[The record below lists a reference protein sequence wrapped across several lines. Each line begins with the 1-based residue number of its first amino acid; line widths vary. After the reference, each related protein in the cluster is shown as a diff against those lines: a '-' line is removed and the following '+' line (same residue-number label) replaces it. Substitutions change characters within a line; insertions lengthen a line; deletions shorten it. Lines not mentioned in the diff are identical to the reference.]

1 MAAEAPT
8 PGEGILPSERAA
20 GASLLEVRDL
30 KTHLFLKRGVVRAV
44 DGVSFDLA
52 AGETLGLIGESG
64 SGKTMTGL
72 SLLGLPPKPAGRIVA
87 GSIRLGGTEL
97 VGMDEE
103 VLAADVR
110 GSRIAMISQD
120 PMTSLNPV
128 FTVGAQVAAPIRAH
142 VPGGSSR
149 GAALDMAVRE
159 LDRVRVPSARA
170 RARDYPHQFSGGMRQ
185 RVVAAM
191 AIACQPE
198 VLIADEPTSALDV
211 TIQVQLMDLIER
223 IQADTGA
230 GLLFIT
236 HDLGVA
242 ASLCHRIAVM
252 YAGRI
257 VELADVE
264 TLYRD
269 PRHPY
274 TQGLLASVPRLGQRK
289 RLTSIPGNPP
299 NPLALPTG
307 CAFHPRCPHATD
319 QCRSEAPPEVTQN
332 DGDGK
337 SRRVACWLQA

>member
-1 MAAEAPT
+1 M
-8 PGEGILPSERAA
+8 LR
-20 GASLLEVRDL
+20 VRDL
-30 KTHLFLKRGVVRAV
+30 KTYLYLKRGVVKAV

-52 AGETLGLIGESG
+52 SGETLGLIGESG

-87 GSIRLGGTEL
+87 GSIELDGREL
-97 VGMDEE
+97 VGLDEE
-103 VLAADVR
+103 VLSQEVR
-110 GSRIAMISQD
+110 GRQIAMISQD

-128 FTVGAQVAAPIRAH
+128 FTVGDPVAAPIRAH
-142 VPGGSSR
+142 GLAGDRS
-149 GAALDMAVRE
+149 AIDIAIDE
-159 LDRVRVPSARA
+159 LDRVRVPSARE

-191 AIACQPE
+191 AIACRPRL
-198 VLIADEPTSALDV
+198 LIADEPTSALDV
-211 TIQVQLMDLIER
+211 TIQVQFMDLIEK

-257 VELADVE
+257 VEMAGVDQ
-264 TLYRD
+264 LYSD

-274 TQGLLASVPRLGQRK
+274 TQGLLDSVPILGRRQK
-289 RLTSIPGNPP
+289 RLRSITGSPP
-299 NPLALPTG
+299 NALSLPGG

-319 QCRSEAPPEVTQN
+319 ICRREAPPEVAMA
-332 DGDGK
+332 DGGH
-337 SRRVACWLQA
+337 VACWLKVDSTA

>member
-1 MAAEAPT
+1 MVTSASSSNE
-8 PGEGILPSERAA
+8 
-20 GASLLEVRDL
+20 SLLEVQDL

-52 AGETLGLIGESG
+52 GGETLGLIGESG

-97 VGMDEE
+97 VGMGEE
-103 VLAADVR
+103 ELAADVR

-128 FTVGAQVAAPIRAH
+128 FTVGSQVAAPIRAH
-142 VPGGSSR
+142 VADGNSR

-159 LDRVRVPSARA
+159 LDRVRVPSASA

-223 IQADTGA
+223 IQGDTGA

-257 VELADVE
+257 VELAEVE
-264 TLYRD
+264 ALYRD

-274 TQGLLASVPRLGQRK
+274 SQGLLASVPRLGQRK

-299 NPLALPTG
+299 NPLSLPTG
-307 CAFHPRCPHATD
+307 CAFHPRCPHATE
-319 QCRSEAPPEVTQN
+319 QCRNEAPPEVTLN
-332 DGDGK
+332 DGDTL
-337 SRRVACWLQA
+337 SRRVACWLEA

>member
-1 MAAEAPT
+1 MSASET
-8 PGEGILPSERAA
+8 RDLPHSA
-20 GASLLEVRDL
+20 LLDVQDL

-44 DGVSFDLA
+44 DGVTFDLA

-72 SLLGLPPKPAGRIVA
+72 SLLGLPPKPAGRIVS

-97 VGMDEE
+97 VGMGEE
-103 VLAADVR
+103 ELAEEVR

-128 FTVGAQVAAPIRAH
+128 FTIGSQVAAPIRAH
-142 VPGGSSR
+142 VPENRSR
-149 GAALDMAVRE
+149 AAALDLAVQE

-170 RARDYPHQFSGGMRQ
+170 RSRDYPHQFSGGMRQ

-191 AIACQPE
+191 AIACRPE

-223 IQADTGA
+223 IQEDTGA

-257 VELADVE
+257 VELADVDA
-264 TLYRD
+264 LYGD

-274 TQGLLASVPRLGQRK
+274 TQGLLASVPRLGRRK

-299 NPLALPTG
+299 NPLSLPTG
-307 CAFHPRCPHATD
+307 CAFHPRCPSATEK
-319 QCRSEAPPEVTQN
+319 CRNEMPPEVTLAGEN
-332 DGDGK
+332 GG
-337 SRRVACWLQA
+337 SRRVACWLEA

>member
-1 MAAEAPT
+1 MEAEAPT

-20 GASLLEVRDL
+20 GSSLLEVRDL

-110 GSRIAMISQD
+110 GNRIAMISQD

-274 TQGLLASVPRLGQRK
+274 SQGLLASVPRLGQRK

>member
-1 MAAEAPT
+1 MAAEART
-8 PGEGILPSERAA
+8 PGEGILPSERAG

-274 TQGLLASVPRLGQRK
+274 SQGLLASVPRLGQRK

>member
-8 PGEGILPSERAA
+8 PGEGILPSKRAA
-20 GASLLEVRDL
+20 GSSLLEVRDL

-274 TQGLLASVPRLGQRK
+274 SQGLLASVPRLGQRK